1 MTPLP
6 EDPHRITR
14 ILFQDFP
21 SWMVALF
28 YGIAIVAVAVFAWGV
43 FVQVRKYAR
52 GQRDANLWILARNRI
67 SHTIRAILGHGAIRR
82 RDQVAGGVHAV
93 IFYGFTL
100 LFVGTAT
107 VTLQYDILGPFGI
120 DFWYGRF
127 YLFFKLV
134 LNLAGLGLVGGLV
147 YFMARRGWLKPPK
160 LDYARPDRVPADPDY
175 NRDGYR
181 FEDWA
186 FLWTLLLIGVTGF
199 ALSGARLV
207 WLRDDPATWDY
218 RWWSP
223 VAATLALLFKSAG
236 LTAAGAANFRLGLW
250 WTHGVLA
257 LTFIALIPYTKV
269 KHIFTAA
276 GSWLV
281 KDPMA
286 LRRLLKGDISHAKIG
301 YAEITDFSTRYLL
314 QADACTKCGR
324 CHEACPANATGYPLS
339 PRDLVLTVREHADA
353 ALGRSFGSVA
363 GPIAII
369 GEGVAQIRPETLW
382 SCRQCGACT
391 EICPVGVE
399 HVPMI
404 NLLRRTLV
412 EGGDMDP
419 ALQRTLDAVAKTG
432 NSFNESRRKRPR
444 WSKDLPFA
452 IKDARKQPVDIL
464 WFVGDFASFDPRS
477 QKVSKIFARIL
488 ERAGVDFGILY
499 EGETTAGNDI
509 RRVGE
514 EGLFQ
519 TLAEGNIATL
529 KELSFNRIVTTDPH
543 SFNTLKNEYP
553 EFGGDWRVD
562 HASALLAELIASG
575 AIVLKNKLGRKV
587 TYHDPCHLGRFNQGY
602 DPPRAVI
609 AGTGVDFVELP
620 RSRDNSFCC
629 GGGGG
634 RVWIPDPPGV
644 GKPGENRVREA
655 GAIDGLDTLIVNCPK
670 CMTMLE
676 DAVKTAGFEGRF
688 AVRELIELVAEAME
702 LDTALSQGVIPAKA
716 GTHFSAS
723 AGGAVGSRFRGND
736 DNK

>member
-1 MTPLP
+1 MMSMIPPTQ
-6 EDPHRITR
+6 DPHRITR

-21 SWMVALF
+21 PWMVAVF
-28 YGIAIVAVAVFAWGV
+28 YAIAIVAVAAFLWGV
-43 FVQVRKYAR
+43 FVQVRKYGR
-52 GQRDANLWILARNRI
+52 GQRDAHLWTLARQR
-67 SHTIRAILGHGAIRR
+67 LGDTVKIVLTHSTIRR
-82 RDQVAGGVHAV
+82 RDAGAGHGHMT
-93 IFYGFTL
+93 IFYGFVL
-100 LFVGTAT
+100 LFIGTAT
-107 VTLQYDILGPFGI
+107 VTLQYDILGPLGVY
-120 DFWYGRF
+120 FWYGTF
-127 YLFFKLV
+127 YLVFKLA
-134 LNLAGLGLVGGLV
+134 LNLAGLGLIAGLI

-160 LDYARPDRVPADPDY
+160 LNYARPDRAPADPDY

-186 FLWTLLLIGVTGF
+186 FLWVLILIGITGF
-199 ALSGARLV
+199 LLSGARLI
-207 WLRDDPATWDY
+207 WLRDDPAVWDY

-223 VAATLALLFKSAG
+223 VAASLAALFKAIG
-236 LTAAGAANFRLGLW
+236 LTAAGAAKLRLALW

-269 KHIFTAA
+269 KHIFTAIGA
-276 GSWLV
+276 WLV

-286 LRRLLKGDISHAKIG
+286 TRRLPTGDIETDKIG

-339 PRDLVLTVREHADA
+339 PRDLVLTVREHANA
-353 ALGRSFGSVA
+353 ALGRPSWTGKSLDTIT

-382 SCRQCGACT
+382 ACRQCGACT

-399 HVPMI
+399 HVPII

-412 EGGDMDP
+412 EDGDMDP
-419 ALQRTLDAVAKTG
+419 ALQRTLDAVNKTG

-444 WSKDLPFA
+444 WAKELDFT
-452 IKDARKQPVDIL
+452 IKDARKEPVDVL

-477 QKVSKIFARIL
+477 QKVSRIFARIL
-488 ERAGVDFGILY
+488 NQAGVDFGILY
-499 EGETTAGNDI
+499 EDETTAGNDI

-519 TLAEGNIATL
+519 TLAEGNIETL
-529 KELSFNRIVTTDPH
+529 KEARFNRIVTTDPH
-543 SFNTLKNEYP
+543 SFNTLRNEYP
-553 EFGGDWRVD
+553 EFGGAWRVD
-562 HASALLAELIASG
+562 HASALLRELIEAG
-575 AIVLKNKLGRKV
+575 AIALKKPLDYKV

-609 AGTGVDFVELP
+609 AGSGVDFVELG
-620 RSRDNSFCC
+620 RTRDNSFCC

-634 RVWIPDPPGV
+634 RVWVPDPPGV
-644 GKPGENRVREA
+644 TKPGENRVREA
-655 GAIDGLDTLIVNCPK
+655 GAIEGLDMLIVNCPK

-676 DAVKTAGFEGRF
+676 DAVKTTGFEGRI
-688 AVRELIELVAEAME
+688 AVRELIELVAEAMGFATLYPSYE
-702 LDTALSQGVIPAKA
+702 ALP
-716 GTHFSAS
+716 
-723 AGGAVGSRFRGND
+723 
-736 DNK
+736 